1 MSRRHINSDHYCAGT
16 TMRYVVSTVT
26 NELGETFTFRLSK
39 RDAEL
44 LRRISEGKGID
55 ASDFVRE
62 AIRKRFGELA
72 LVKKRKKPSDS
83 QTSTRHRAWTN
94 RSIKTN
100 TSLFLAGLQ

>member
-1 MSRRHINSDHYCAGT
+1 MSRRHIDSDHYCAGT
-16 TMRYVVSTVT
+16 AMRYVVSTVT

-62 AIRKRFGELA
+62 AIRRRFAELA
-72 LVKKRKKPSDS
+72 FLSEEEKK
-83 QTSTRHRAWTN
+83 ALGV
-94 RSIKTN
+94 IV
-100 TSLFLAGLQ
+100 